1 MFRFVNFDRNTT
13 IVNCQITSKK
23 PSARC
28 LMAICVISALAIL
41 VYSYTL
47 TTPCRLVKAS
57 QSFRRINFK
66 TETLFW
72 KVTLSPA
79 WLAPSSLCLGC
90 LFLTPEFHFYAELVQ
105 KGDCR
110 NSQELSPH
118 AQGQCL
124 LCPYRSVPQKIH
136 CTGQF
141 FMELAW
147 QVTSS
152 YFTCVTLPL
161 NPTIHLPILQKYF
174 RNKKLIRFKKKLT
187 RMSLYLSKLNWG
199 RKKII

>member
-57 QSFRRINFK
+57 QSFRRITFK

-72 KVTLSPA
+72 KVTLSPV
-79 WLAPSSLCLGC
+79 WLAPSSSLCLGC
-90 LFLTPEFHFYAELVQ
+90 LFLTPEFHFYTELVQ
-105 KGDCR
+105 KGDFR
-110 NSQELSPH
+110 NCQELSPH

-124 LCPYRSVPQKIH
+124 SCPYRSVPQKIH

-147 QVTSS
+147 QVTSI
-152 YFTCVTLPL
+152 VL
-161 NPTIHLPILQKYF
+161 HF
-174 RNKKLIRFKKKLT
+174 RWIRRSICQYYKNIFE
-187 RMSLYLSKLNWG
+187 RRN
-199 RKKII
+199 